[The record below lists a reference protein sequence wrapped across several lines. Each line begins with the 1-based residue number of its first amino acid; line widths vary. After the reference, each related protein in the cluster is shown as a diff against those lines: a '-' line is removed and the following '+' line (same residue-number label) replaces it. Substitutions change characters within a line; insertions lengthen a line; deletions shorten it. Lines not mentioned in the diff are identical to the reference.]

1 MMRPVVLISVLALTG
16 LVACGEKPQTGG
28 GVKSDVA
35 PFQGADTKYMNSGWK
50 PGDKTSWEQG
60 LKARAQNTQ
69 NEYSKTGAPNAPNS
83 PK

>member
-1 MMRPVVLISVLALTG
+1 MTRFVMLMPVLAALAG
-16 LVACGEKPQTGG
+16 LPACGEKPQTLG

-35 PFQGADTKYMNSGWK
+35 PYQGAQNQFVAPGWK

-69 NEYSKTGAPNAPNS
+69 NEYSKTNIS
-83 PK
+83 K

>member
-1 MMRPVVLISVLALTG
+1 MMRSVLLISVLALTG
-16 LVACGEKPQTGG
+16 LAACSEKPQTGG

-35 PFQGADTKYMNSGWK
+35 AFQGADNKFVAPGWK

-60 LKARAQNTQ
+60 LKARGQNTQ
-69 NEYSKTGAPNAPNS
+69 NEYSKMGAPNG